1 MDITP
6 DIKIPLKEFN
16 QHTKRR
22 ALAVLEQAG
31 VSSLDAVGA
40 AFWADILFVTGR
52 ERASLGPE
60 QLEALGKA
68 SAGLGYTATQ
78 YALLSDVGAV
88 GSLEASSNTTK
99 AEAAL
104 YQSQHPQRL
113 EQLNAYVQALG
124 VDTLVFLEVETA
136 QKLQDFSHSILGT
149 QTYINTVVVT
159 DFFASL
165 EASDQ
170 QQAKKKQA
178 WQELQPARRQTA
190 MR

>member
-6 DIKIPLKEFN
+6 DITISLNELN
-16 QHTKRR
+16 QHTKKR

-31 VSSLDAVGA
+31 VSSLSAVGG

-78 YALLSDVGAV
+78 YALLSDAGVVGD
-88 GSLEASSNTTK
+88 GQFS
-99 AEAAL
+99 
-104 YQSQHPQRL
+104 
-113 EQLNAYVQALG
+113 AYVQALC
-124 VDTLVFLEVETA
+124 VNTLVFLEVETA
-136 QKLQDFSHSILGT
+136 QKLRGFNRGVLATHDYLSI
-149 QTYINTVVVT
+149 VVVT
-159 DFFASL
+159 DFFGSL
-165 EASDQ
+165 ADGDE
-170 QQAKKKQA
+170 QQARKKQA
-178 WQELQPARRQTA
+178 WQELQAARRYTA

>member
-6 DIKIPLKEFN
+6 DIRIPLKELN
-16 QHTKRR
+16 QHTKKR
-22 ALAVLEQAG
+22 ALAVLEQVG
-31 VSSLDAVGA
+31 VSSLDAVGG

-52 ERASLGPE
+52 ERASLDSE

-78 YALLSDVGAV
+78 YALLSDVGA
-88 GSLEASSNTTK
+88 TTDK
-99 AEAAL
+99 G
-104 YQSQHPQRL
+104 
-113 EQLNAYVQALG
+113 QLNAYVQALG
-124 VDTLVFLEVETA
+124 ADALVFLEAETA

-149 QTYINTVVVT
+149 QAYINTAYIKVIVVT

-165 EASDQ
+165 EAGELQ
-170 QQAKKKQA
+170 QEKKKQA
-178 WQELQPARRQTA
+178 WQELQAARRSAA